1 MKITNVKIEN
11 FRNIKSSEFDLTQ
24 RTAIVGKNH
33 IGKTNTIQA
42 IYWLLTDTLIDGSN
56 EVDTIISQDEP
67 RATASVEITTD
78 TGDVIKKTYKEKW
91 VKTRGK
97 ENEETL
103 QGHETTYSIN
113 GTPIAKISEAKQI
126 INEKLLN
133 SKTLANE
140 YQIDLASALLN
151 PLYLF
156 AQVDYKKAREFIF
169 SLVKE
174 VKDSDVFNAYP
185 QYIPIS
191 TDLELQNG
199 RTDYLLKKY
208 ANDIKKD
215 KEELAKQETLLEN
228 ATAKMGENEVTDD
241 ELFQAQQTKN
251 RINKA
256 IYDLQNTPNSSVEY
270 EEAWKRY
277 ENARNQLQEV
287 KTAWFHEEETNNTA
301 FLNEKNGIRYEIST
315 LQGKIE
321 SQRKLI
327 DEGKNAEE
335 ELRRKMKQ
343 IEAQILECE
352 SRRNTLLANYK
363 AIKASQFEEDSITDV
378 VCPQCGCVLNQ
389 EIKDKARADFESDK
403 AKRLQRIQEQGTANN
418 TEMSRLNA
426 ELEELKNKA
435 SNNTFV
441 DVDAM
446 ELEISKLTQQKNQKE
461 QLLNSI
467 TKKANSHQQELE
479 EVKALADK
487 LLDEANT
494 AKSAQE
500 HSIEDRVASYKASVA
515 EELQST
521 ESTLMKRVF
530 WNSANADKNKCIE
543 ERKKLNKHLGEC
555 EQKQILAKAF
565 SITKLEMI
573 KDSTKKVFPDID
585 FVLFENNI
593 KEGSFNQVCY
603 PLIKGKETPFEH
615 GSNSERILTGIAII
629 EDIRK
634 ALELPQIPIIFDEGE
649 TLDSQSIK
657 EIDTT
662 SQVITTIV
670 RDDFEKPQ
678 VVAL

>member
-1 MKITNVKIEN
+1 MKITNAKIEN

-191 TDLELQNG
+191 TDLELQSG

-287 KTAWFHEEETNNTA
+287 KTAWFQEEETNNTA

-441 DVDAM
+441 DVDSM
-446 ELEISKLTQQKNQKE
+446 ELEISKLSQQKNQKE

-479 EVKALADK
+479 EVKALSDK

-500 HSIEDRVASYKASVA
+500 HSIEDRVATYKASVA
-515 EELQST
+515 EELQSA
-521 ESTLMKRVF
+521 EDTLMKRVF

-634 ALELPQIPIIFDEGE
+634 ALNLPQIPIIFDEGE

>member
-42 IYWLLTDTLIDGSN
+42 IYWLLTDTLIDGSSD
-56 EVDTIISQDEP
+56 VDTIISQDEP

-126 INEKLLN
+126 INEKLLD

-185 QYIPIS
+185 QYLPIC

-208 ANDIKKD
+208 TSDIKKD

-228 ATAKMGENEVTDD
+228 ATAKMGENEVTDE
-241 ELFQAQQTKN
+241 ELDQAQQTKN

-287 KTAWFHEEETNNTA
+287 KTAWFQEEEKNNNV
-301 FLNEKNGIRYEIST
+301 FLSEKNDIRYEIST

-467 TKKANSHQQELE
+467 TKKVNSYQTELE
-479 EVKALADK
+479 EVETLSNK
-487 LLDEANT
+487 LLAEANQ

-500 HSIEDRVASYKASVA
+500 HSIEERVASYKASVA
-515 EELQST
+515 EELQSA
-521 ESTLMKRVF
+521 EDTLMKRVF

-543 ERKKLNKHLGEC
+543 EKKKLNKHLGEA
-555 EQKQILAKAF
+555 EQKQILTKAF
-565 SITKLEMI
+565 TISKLEMI

-593 KEGSFNQVCY
+593 KEGSFNSVCY

-634 ALELPQIPIIFDEGE
+634 ALNLPQIPIIFDEGE

-670 RDDFEKPQ
+670 RDDFDKPQ